1 MRGWSGSKAPATSRR
16 AATRCAVNLL
26 LKELV
31 DSVSAPQ
38 PQAQRWTR
46 AMDRRPRVLYLSSP
60 IGLGHARR
68 DLAIVR
74 ALRERRPDVVV
85 DWLTQEPVAGFLRAQ
100 GEQVHP
106 ASAHL
111 ASESGHIESQ
121 AGEHDLHAFQ
131 AIRTMDEVLVANFMV
146 FHDLVTEEHHD
157 LWVGDE
163 AWDLDHFL
171 HENPELKRAPFAWL
185 TDFVGWLPM
194 PDGGAREAALTSDYN
209 AEMVEH
215 IARYPR
221 LRDTALFVGEPDD
234 VVPDSLGPGLPG
246 IREWTEEHFEFT
258 GYVTGFDPAEVADRA
273 RLRERLGYGDEPV
286 CVVAV
291 GGSGVGEHLLRRVA
305 EAYDEAAEQVPGL
318 RMVLVAGPR
327 IDPGSLPRRPEI
339 DVLGFVPDLHH
350 HLAACDV
357 AVVQGGLTTTM
368 ELVATGRPFLY
379 VPLQNH
385 FEQNF
390 HVAHRLDRH
399 HAGRRLDWSQTRPE
413 VIARHWPRRSPG
425 RRTTARSATDGAAR
439 AAERLAAL
447 I

>member
-1 MRGWSGSKAPATSRR
+1 
-16 AATRCAVNLL
+16 
-26 LKELV
+26 
-31 DSVSAPQ
+31 
-38 PQAQRWTR
+38 
-46 AMDRRPRVLYLSSP
+46 
-60 IGLGHARR
+60 
-68 DLAIVR
+68 
-74 ALRERRPDVVV
+74 
-85 DWLTQEPVAGFLRAQ
+85 
-100 GEQVHP
+100 
-106 ASAHL
+106 
-111 ASESGHIESQ
+111 
-121 AGEHDLHAFQ
+121 
-131 AIRTMDEVLVANFMV
+131 
-146 FHDLVTEEHHD
+146 
-157 LWVGDE
+157 
-163 AWDLDHFL
+163 
-171 HENPELKRAPFAWL
+171 
-185 TDFVGWLPM
+185 
-194 PDGGAREAALTSDYN
+194 
-209 AEMVEH
+209 MVEH

-413 VIARHWPRRSPG
+413 VIAAALAEEIA
-425 RRTTARSATDGAAR
+425 RTPDYRPVGTDGAAR
-439 AAERLAAL
+439 AAERLDAL